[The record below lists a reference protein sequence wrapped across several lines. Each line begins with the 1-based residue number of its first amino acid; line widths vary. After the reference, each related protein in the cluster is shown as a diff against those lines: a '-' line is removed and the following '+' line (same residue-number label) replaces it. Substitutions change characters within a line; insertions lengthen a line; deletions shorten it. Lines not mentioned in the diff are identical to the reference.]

1 MKLDGTLLFR
11 TRTWSV
17 SILLLAACAH
27 EEPRPAIVP
36 VASSRVLASATPSA
50 SSSAAPRP
58 GRLAYPSVAERA
70 VTTKYFGTE
79 VKEPYTWLEDGKD
92 PEVQKLT
99 ETQNALA
106 RGVLD
111 KLEGRTKLKARVAEL
126 LGQKTRETVEIK
138 RSGAGWLALQDEPPK
153 QQPFLVV
160 RGGLEQG
167 NPSRTLVDPNVLDA
181 TGKTTIDWFVPSRDG
196 KWVAV
201 SMSSGGSE
209 SGDVHVFEIATGK
222 EKYEVVTRVHGG
234 TAGGSLAWNAAGTGF
249 FYTRYPRKGE
259 RPEKDQDFYQQVYFH
274 ELGKKPEEDKYS
286 IGKDFPRIAEV
297 ELETS
302 DDGKWTLAQV
312 ANGDGGEVEHH
323 ILSNAGNA
331 GNAWIR
337 LSTFADK
344 WTHAS
349 FGKDGHLY
357 VMSRKDAPKGKMLR
371 LKRPSDPK
379 SAEVLVPEG
388 DGVIEQFV
396 ATDDTLYLVELV
408 GGPSRLRAIPTR
420 GKAASAEIGIL
431 PVSSIDQIVRDGSD
445 VVFKNQSYLL
455 APKYFRY
462 EATTKRVRETALG
475 APTVVDMSDI
485 EVVRESCV
493 SKDGTQVPLN
503 VLRKKGITLDKGRPT
518 LLTGYGGYNVSRK
531 PRLRPLN
538 RLWLDHGGVFAEANL
553 RGGGELG
560 EAWHLAGNLV
570 KKQNVFDD
578 FYACAKL
585 LVEKGYT
592 RPEKLAAIGGSNGGL
607 LMGATVVQ
615 HPEAFRAVVS
625 RVGIYDMLRVELTPN
640 GAFNVTEYGTVKNE
654 EQFRALL
661 AYSPLHNVKNGVA
674 YPAVLFTTGAN
685 DPRVDPF
692 HSRKMTSRLQAA
704 TSSEHPILLRAS
716 ADTGH
721 GMGTPL
727 AAEIEESTDIYS
739 FLLHELGEAL

>member
-1 MKLDGTLLFR
+1 MKLDR
-11 TRTWSV
+11 P
-17 SILLLAACAH
+17 LARVRRASAFFALWTAGAASAGCAK
-27 EEPRPAIVP
+27 EELPPVITP
-36 VASSRVLASATPSA
+36 VASAKVAEAKAIP
-50 SSSAAPRP
+50 AAPKTS
-58 GRLAYPSVAERA
+58 RLAYPKVAERS
-70 VTTKYFGTE
+70 VTVTYFGKE
-79 VKEPYTWLEDGKD
+79 VKEPYQWLENGKD

-99 ETQNALA
+99 DAQNALA

-111 KLEGRTKLKARVAEL
+111 GLEGRAKIKARVAEL
-126 LGQKTRETVEIK
+126 LGQKTRETMEIK
-138 RSGAGWLALQDEPPK
+138 RSGTAWLALQEEPPK

-160 RGGLEQG
+160 RASLEEG
-167 NPSRTLVDPNVLDA
+167 AAARTLVDPNVYDP

-209 SGDVHVFEIATGK
+209 SGDVHVFDVATGK
-222 EKYEVVTRVHGG
+222 EKFEVVTRVHGG
-234 TAGGSLAWNAAGTGF
+234 TAGGSLAWNAGGTGF

-274 ELGKKPEEDKYS
+274 ELGKKPEDDKYA

-302 DDGKWTLAQV
+302 DDGKWILAQV

-323 ILSNAGNA
+323 MLVGKD
-331 GNAWIR
+331 WVR

-349 FGKDGHLY
+349 FGKDGSLY
-357 VMSRKDAPKGKMLR
+357 VMSRKDAPRGKMLR
-371 LKRPSDPK
+371 LTKPGDPK
-379 SAEVLVPEG
+379 SAETIVPEG

-396 ATDDTLYLVELV
+396 ATGDTLFLVELV
-408 GGPSRLRAIPTR
+408 GGPSRLRAVPTR
-420 GKAASAEIGIL
+420 GKGKPEEIGIL
-431 PVSSIDQIVRDGSD
+431 PVSSIDQIVRDGND

-455 APKYFRY
+455 PSSYFRY
-462 EATTKRVRETALG
+462 SAKDKKVTKTALG
-475 APTVVDMSDI
+475 TPTTIDMSDT
-485 EVVRESCV
+485 EVVRESCI
-493 SKDGTQVPLN
+493 SKDGTSVPLN
-503 VLRKKGITLDKGRPT
+503 VLRKKGVTLDKNRPT

-531 PRLRPLN
+531 PRLRPLT
-538 RLWLDHGGVFAEANL
+538 RLWLDRGGVFAEANL

-560 EAWHLAGNLV
+560 EAWHLAGNLT

-578 FYACAKL
+578 FHACAKL

-592 RPEKLAAIGGSNGGL
+592 RPEKLAAMGGSNGGL

-654 EQFRALL
+654 DQFRALL
-661 AYSPLHNVKNGVA
+661 AYSPLHNAKDGVA

-692 HSRKMTSRLQAA
+692 HSRKMVARLQAA
-704 TSSEHPILLRAS
+704 TSSDRPILLRAS
-716 ADTGH
+716 GDTGH

-727 AAEIEESTDIYS
+727 AAEIEESADIYT
-739 FLLHELGEAL
+739 FLFHELGE